1 VVGPHKDHHHEGGME
16 EEEEAEGVVHPL
28 LHTTCRYKA
37 LLHPFLPST
46 NLVLLLLLTITLA
59 A

>member
-1 VVGPHKDHHHEGGME
+1 ME